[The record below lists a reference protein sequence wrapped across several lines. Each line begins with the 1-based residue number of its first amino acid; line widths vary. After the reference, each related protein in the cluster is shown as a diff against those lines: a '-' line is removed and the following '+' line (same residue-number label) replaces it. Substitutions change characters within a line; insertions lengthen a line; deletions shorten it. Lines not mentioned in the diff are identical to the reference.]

1 MANVDPETAD
11 QVPENMPANMPAEI
25 VRKVAEA
32 MTDALDAAYDTSI
45 YRWPQQEDIPP
56 IVKAV
61 LTAAAPLI
69 AAQERERIASE
80 LHERAQEFVHATP
93 ESVAARREL
102 MQAAKIAREAP

>member
-1 MANVDPETAD
+1 MADP
-11 QVPENMPANMPAEI
+11 EI

-32 MTDALDAAYDTSI
+32 LEDHYGTWRADGDPEWGEVAEVAA
-45 YRWPQQEDIPP
+45 
-56 IVKAV
+56 KAV

-69 AAQERERIASE
+69 AAQERERIATE